1 MEKYIENVTARF
13 GKFEHAPEN
22 TAFDPASYEEYM
34 LSFLKTNDQSEK
46 VVTDK
51 EQNDEEK
58 DEDIELDEQ
67 FQHDESVVKTPLND
81 KVAEDHIKKTLKRPG
96 PQEVGADDKKLKVC
110 LDSILE
116 IHQKIAEEKQH
127 LLGELAR
134 LRIELDAEKQK
145 TIDFNTLKAEL
156 GMEKEKNVEL
166 ERNFD
171 NLQTEFMQKVE
182 ENEQTEKS
190 KHCCIICGKECVKFC
205 GQDCIMYV
213 SLIL

>member
-1 MEKYIENVTARF
+1 M
-13 GKFEHAPEN
+13 
-22 TAFDPASYEEYM
+22 
-34 LSFLKTNDQSEK
+34 
-46 VVTDK
+46 
-51 EQNDEEK
+51 
-58 DEDIELDEQ
+58 
-67 FQHDESVVKTPLND
+67 
-81 KVAEDHIKKTLKRPG
+81 
-96 PQEVGADDKKLKVC
+96 
-110 LDSILE
+110 E

-134 LRIELDAEKQK
+134 LRIELDGEKQK
-145 TIDFNTLKAEL
+145 TIDFNTLKGEL
-156 GMEKEKNVEL
+156 GMEKEKNIEL

>member
-1 MEKYIENVTARF
+1 M
-13 GKFEHAPEN
+13 
-22 TAFDPASYEEYM
+22 
-34 LSFLKTNDQSEK
+34 
-46 VVTDK
+46 
-51 EQNDEEK
+51 
-58 DEDIELDEQ
+58 
-67 FQHDESVVKTPLND
+67 
-81 KVAEDHIKKTLKRPG
+81 
-96 PQEVGADDKKLKVC
+96 
-110 LDSILE
+110 E

-171 NLQTEFMQKVE
+171 NLQTEFMQRVE